1 MSTVTQAGG
10 APVRTDTPGLGAA
23 GLFDAG
29 DAAMGPMAT
38 IDQLKARLQ
47 KIFSDMRDLERTFNE
62 TMQRIAFDRQV
73 GVLETRK
80 QAIMQN
86 FDAAM
91 ASAVAQ
97 IVGGAMSALGAA
109 SGSQLGATATDGLSK
124 AGQGIAGVANAS
136 LVRDAQQTQLQGD
149 FDSQSV
155 ERLQKALASTLERA
169 LDASRQMRDALR
181 ELVTLQGQMA
191 AAVRY

>member
-1 MSTVTQAGG
+1 MSTVTQAGS
-10 APVRTDTPGLGAA
+10 APVRTDTLGIDTA
-23 GLFDAG
+23 GMFGAG
-29 DAAMGPMAT
+29 DGPMAT
-38 IDQLKARLQ
+38 IDQLKAKLQ
-47 KIFSDMRDLERTFNE
+47 KIFSEMRDLERAFNE
-62 TMQRIAFDRQV
+62 AMQRIAYDRQV
-73 GVLETRK
+73 GVLETK
-80 QAIMQN
+80 EQAIMQN

-136 LVRDAQQTQLQGD
+136 LTRDAQQTQLQGD
-149 FDSQSV
+149 FEGQSA
-155 ERLQKALASTLERA
+155 ERLQKALASTIERA

-181 ELVTLQGQMA
+181 DLVTLQGQIA